1 MCKISGAT
9 TEADFENW
17 TIDDIAPFVNHAL
30 SAFGEDRVMFGSDWP
45 VVTQAATY
53 QQWVEALDLLTVDF
67 SSEAKVKFWRS
78 NAIRA
83 YRLDLLN

>member
-1 MCKISGAT
+1 
-9 TEADFENW
+9 
-17 TIDDIAPFVNHAL
+17 
-30 SAFGEDRVMFGSDWP
+30 MFGSDWP